1 MPIPL
6 IRLHHVNIT
15 MPPEREAECL
25 AFYGD
30 ILGLERIPKPPP
42 LDARGGGWFK
52 LGNVDL
58 HVSRETGADGSL
70 SKRHICLQVEDLA
83 AARAHLEAAGV
94 SLEPEETEPY
104 GMVRFFLRDPAGNKL
119 EIAQAAA

>member
-1 MPIPL
+1 MTIGL

-15 MPPEREAECL
+15 VPPEKEAECL
-25 AFYGD
+25 FFYGD

-52 LGNVDL
+52 LANADL
-58 HVSRETGADGSL
+58 HVSREDGADGSV
-70 SKRHICLQVEDLA
+70 SKRHFCLQVEDLT
-83 AARAHLEAAGV
+83 AARAHLEAAG
-94 SLEPEETEPY
+94 LTLDPEETEPY

-119 EIAQAAA
+119 EIAQAAG